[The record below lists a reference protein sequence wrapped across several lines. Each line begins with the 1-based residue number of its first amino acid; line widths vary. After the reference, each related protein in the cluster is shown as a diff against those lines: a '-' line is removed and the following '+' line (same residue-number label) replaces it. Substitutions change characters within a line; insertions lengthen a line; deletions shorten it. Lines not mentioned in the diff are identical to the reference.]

1 MAGLGHS
8 PRSLT
13 SVAHQAY
20 FFDFDH
26 TLFDSDASESL
37 AFHHALTS
45 NGVTVDSD
53 LFSAYKQINSTLWGE
68 VEAGVRAPTD
78 VRTLRFI
85 RLIEHASL
93 DLDALSLADAF
104 TSGMQESGE
113 LYPDAVDVLTAL
125 RANGPVVMITNA
137 ISEIQRRRIER
148 LGIEPLFDAIVI
160 SSEVGV
166 SKPAG
171 GIFDHAF
178 EALGTIERSAT
189 LMVGD
194 SLTSDMAG
202 GVAAG
207 LATCWYNPKG
217 KTRDPSLAID
227 HEVTRLD
234 QLLDL

>member
-13 SVAHQAY
+13 SVAHDAY

-37 AFHHALTS
+37 AFNHALTT
-45 NGVTVDSD
+45 NGTSAIPN
-53 LFSAYKQINSTLWGE
+53 LFTTYKRINSELWGE
-68 VEAGVRAPTD
+68 VESGVRSPTD
-78 VRTLRFI
+78 VRTLRFA
-85 RLIEHASL
+85 RLVEQTSL
-93 DLDALSLADAF
+93 DLDPMTLADSF
-104 TSGMQESGE
+104 TTGMQEFGE
-113 LYPDAVDVLTAL
+113 LYPDALEVLTKL
-125 RANGPVVMITNA
+125 RARGPVVMVTNA

-166 SKPAG
+166 SKPAA

-178 EALGTIERSAT
+178 EALGEIDRSTT

-207 LATCWYNPKG
+207 LATCWFNPHG
-217 KTRDPSLAID
+217 KRRDSSLTIN
-227 HEVTRLD
+227 HEIARLD
-234 QLLDL
+234 QLLSL